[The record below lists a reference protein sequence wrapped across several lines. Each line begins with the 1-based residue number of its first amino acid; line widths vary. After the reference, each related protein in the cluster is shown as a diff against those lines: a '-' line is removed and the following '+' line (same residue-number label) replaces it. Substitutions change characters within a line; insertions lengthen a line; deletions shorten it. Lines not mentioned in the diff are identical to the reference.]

1 VLLVEQDVGQA
12 LAVADRVSCLLTGTV
27 ALEGTPKELEREQIR
42 RAYFGMD
49 RAA

>member
-1 VLLVEQDVGQA
+1 VEQDVAQA

-27 ALEGTPKELEREQIR
+27 ALEGRPSELGREDIR
-42 RAYFGMD
+42 RAYFGME